1 MKTSEQI
8 DKISASMVKA
18 QMKMGNA
25 LKDST
30 NPFFKSKYADL
41 NAVREACLP
50 ALNDNQIMVI
60 QPIIQE
66 NGVDFVETILMHE
79 TGQFYSCTTKIL
91 TIKQNDPQAY
101 GSAITYA
108 RRYGLQSMVC
118 IGAED
123 DDGNRAAEKPV
134 EKTSYEKRNPV
145 KPVDAAT
152 LTPEQAEQLF
162 NLAKSKGFTKD
173 DVVATIKNLTGK
185 DKLSEVP
192 TVALPVIEGYFK
204 NNNPERR

>member
-8 DKISASMVKA
+8 DKISAAMVKA

-25 LKDST
+25 LKDSS

-50 ALNDNQIMVI
+50 ALNENQIMVM

-66 NGVDFVETILMHE
+66 NGIDFVETILMHE
-79 TGQFYSCTTKIL
+79 TGQFYSCTTKVL
-91 TIKQNDPQAY
+91 TIKANDPQAY

-123 DDGNRAAEKPV
+123 DDGNRASDKPV
-134 EKTSYEKRNPV
+134 ERPPV
-145 KPVDAAT
+145 IQKAKQESLT
-152 LTPEQAEQLF
+152 LTAKQSEELF

-185 DKLSEVP
+185 EKLSEVP

-204 NNNPERR
+204 NNSPEAR